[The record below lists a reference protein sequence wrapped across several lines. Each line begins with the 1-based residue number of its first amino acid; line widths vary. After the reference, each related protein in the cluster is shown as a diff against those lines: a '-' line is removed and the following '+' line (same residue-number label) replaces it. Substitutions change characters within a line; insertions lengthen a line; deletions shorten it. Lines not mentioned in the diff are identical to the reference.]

1 MRISLVW
8 CLLAFVSLSLLF
20 EVASR
25 ADDPV
30 ELDLVVSTTLNST
43 DEHIAKYLEALT
55 TSVTSQLS
63 SLDPQ
68 TYDADNKPR
77 DGAARFRV
85 IVEHKGTVTIG
96 GSLQQVANG
105 HPVVN
110 VEVGDK
116 SIKTTVDK
124 AHWRTVWAMK
134 ASQKGTITFK
144 LLQWQEKSYKSL
156 SAWSVPVRDMLPSEG
171 TVIVG
176 SVEQSTAGAFDR
188 NPKCPVTLT
197 EAKQTALDHLL
208 PDDLG
213 KDLIAGLVQA
223 KVGRTVI
230 NKKADTF
237 PLAQEASVE
246 VAVSNGSPWPIK
258 NMTILVNWTEKGQMW
273 ATNWDHPF
281 DPALKAG
288 GNATL
293 KHTGTAG
300 QGLEP
305 ANRREPVRIGIVEF
319 LAPEAKP

>member
-1 MRISLVW
+1 MRISLIW
-8 CLLAFVSLSLLF
+8 FMLAFISVSLLS
-20 EVASR
+20 EVASQ

-30 ELDLVVSTTLNST
+30 ELDLVVSTTLKST
-43 DEHIAKYLEALT
+43 DEHIAKYLDALT
-55 TSVTSQLS
+55 TSAASQLS

-77 DGAARFRV
+77 DGAARFRL
-85 IVEHKGTVTIG
+85 IVEHKGTVTVG

-144 LLQWQEKSYKSL
+144 LLQWQDKSYKSL
-156 SAWSVPVRDMLPSEG
+156 STWSVPVRDMLPSEG

-176 SVEQSTAGAFDR
+176 SVEQSTAGAFER
-188 NPKCPVTLT
+188 NPKCPVTLA
-197 EAKQTALDHLL
+197 EAKQTALGHLM

-223 KVGRTVI
+223 KVTRTVI
-230 NKKADTF
+230 NKQAGTF
-237 PLAQEASVE
+237 PLMQDASVE
-246 VAVSNGSPWPIK
+246 VAISNGSPWPIK
-258 NMTILVNWTEKGQMW
+258 NMTIIVSWTEKGQMW
-273 ATNWDHPF
+273 TTHWDHPF

-288 GNATL
+288 GSATL

-305 ANRREPVRIGIVEF
+305 ADRREPVRIGVVEF